1 MTSGDRMSG
10 GQPLSS
16 PLPLSPPL
24 GALCLTS
31 SSGAWLGIRSLRKR
45 VGNFISLRKD
55 TRLIE
60 NVEAYGRKN
69 GDGDD
74 DVCKDRDVA

>member
-1 MTSGDRMSG
+1 M
-10 GQPLSS
+10 
-16 PLPLSPPL
+16 
-24 GALCLTS
+24 TS

>member
-10 GQPLSS
+10 GHPASSLS
-16 PLPLSPPL
+16 PSPPL